1 MILSTTEAVA
11 GRTVLETLGM
21 VRGTTVRARHVGRDI
36 SALLSNIVG
45 GEVTDYTKL
54 LAEAREQAL
63 DRMRAEALA
72 LGADAV
78 VGLRFSANQISAG
91 CAEILV
97 YGTAVR
103 LAPQGE

>member
-1 MILSTTEAVA
+1 MILVTTDAVP
-11 GRTVLETLGM
+11 GREVLEALGI
-21 VRGTTVRARHVGRDI
+21 VRGTTVRARHLGRDL
-36 SALLSNIVG
+36 SAFLTNLVG
-45 GEVTDYTKL
+45 GEVEDYTKL

-78 VGLRFSANQISAG
+78 VSLRFSGTEIAAG
-91 CAEILV
+91 AAEILV

-103 LAPQGE
+103 LAPAAG